1 MRKPELI
8 NTLSTEKN
16 SREAEAVKVE
26 KAVNNVYLSFFP
38 FDLIF
43 HVFNKMKGGQGG
55 ERCFS
60 LGAIYMLG
68 YMHGVR
74 AERTRRRKKE
84 SAA

>member
-8 NTLSTEKN
+8 NTVSTEEIL
-16 SREAEAVKVE
+16 REAEAVKVE
-26 KAVNNVYLSFFP
+26 KAVNDACLSFFP
-38 FDLIF
+38 FGLIF
-43 HVFNKMKGGQGG
+43 HVFNKVKGGQGG

-74 AERTRRRKKE
+74 AERIRRRKKK
-84 SAA
+84 SVA